1 VTGFRFD
8 CAYCGECVVTD
19 DVDDLKADAEAHL
32 ETHREEMRAV
42 FAVAFG
48 DTDCRND
55 CGYVFPADV
64 DEAVG
69 FECPACGHDNF
80 PAFVTQYV
88 YWRIEKTDAR
98 GESVAEREVGDES
111 DGDR

>member
-1 VTGFRFD
+1 MTGFRFD
-8 CAYCGECVVTD
+8 CAYCDERVVTD
-19 DVDDLKADAEAHL
+19 DVDAVKADAEAHL
-32 ETHREEMRAV
+32 DAHREEMCEV

-48 DTDCRND
+48 GTDCQND
-55 CGYVFPADV
+55 CGYVFPEDV

-80 PAFVTQYV
+80 PTFVTQYV

-98 GESVAEREVGDES
+98 DDSVSGSES
-111 DGDR
+111 DDT